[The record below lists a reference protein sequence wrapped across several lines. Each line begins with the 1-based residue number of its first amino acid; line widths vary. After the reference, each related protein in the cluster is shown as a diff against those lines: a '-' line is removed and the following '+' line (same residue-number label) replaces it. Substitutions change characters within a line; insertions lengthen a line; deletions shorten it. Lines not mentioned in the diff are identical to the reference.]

1 MRLKFTADLRA
12 ITLKNETK
20 FEEELPRHFK
30 RDIRILTN
38 FDLDTRKSQ
47 NVQFN
52 GMLLAKV
59 YNV

>member
-1 MRLKFTADLRA
+1 MTLKFKADLRV

-30 RDIRILTN
+30 RDIRKLTN
-38 FDLDTRKSQ
+38 IDLDSRKSQ
-47 NVQFN
+47 NLHFN
-52 GMLLAKV
+52 GMLLGKV